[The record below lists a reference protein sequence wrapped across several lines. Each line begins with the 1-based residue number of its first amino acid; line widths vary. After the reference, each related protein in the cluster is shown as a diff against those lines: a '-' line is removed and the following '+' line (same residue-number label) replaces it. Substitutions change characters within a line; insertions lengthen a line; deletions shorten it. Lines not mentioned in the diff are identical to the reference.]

1 VSEYQQSSAPPA
13 GYGGYPQPRPGN
25 GFAIAGLVCGIVGL
39 LIFWIVLSPLAI
51 IFGSIGISKA
61 NRGASGKGMAVAGLV
76 LGILGVVGYIVLV
89 AVLLNNGFVL

>member
-25 GFAIAGLVCGIVGL
+25 GFAIAGIVGL